1 MDEAAVNVLGV
12 DNAATRSAQC
22 DRLVAIKGKRDGT
35 AVAAVLDEIRAAAK
49 FEFSA
54 GETTVPAEQNL
65 LGLAVKAS
73 RLRATVG
80 EISDAMRDVWGN
92 HAPSNAVVQGAYSAS
107 YNASTQKNAKDEY
120 AALLAKINGFAEG
133 EGRRPRIL
141 VAKMGQDG
149 HDRGAKVQNLTMVR
163 LTPCGYALAA
173 MLPFSHLCSL
183 QPLLRG
189 PARL

>member
-12 DNAATRSAQC
+12 DNAAARSAQC

-107 YNASTQKNAKDEY
+107 YNASTQKNAKDAQHTRTPLHP
-120 AALLAKINGFAEG
+120 AALASVPYGVVLIRVRVRTST
-133 EGRRPRIL
+133 RRCSPRST
-141 VAKMGQDG
+141 ASP
-149 HDRGAKVQNLTMVR
+149 RAR
-163 LTPCGYALAA
+163 AA
-173 MLPFSHLCSL
+173 AHASSSP
-183 QPLLRG
+183 RW
-189 PARL
+189 ARTATTAARA